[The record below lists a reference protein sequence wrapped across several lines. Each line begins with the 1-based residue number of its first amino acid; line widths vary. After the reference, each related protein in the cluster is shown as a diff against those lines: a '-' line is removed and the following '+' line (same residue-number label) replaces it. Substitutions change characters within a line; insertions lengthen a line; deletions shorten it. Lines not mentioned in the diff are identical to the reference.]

1 MSSAATTVR
10 PSAAPAETADPP
22 ANDPAAE
29 PATATPV
36 AELAARAKAASRL
49 MAAASPAAKDAAL
62 AAAADAL
69 VVRTDKI
76 CAANAVDVAR
86 AEADG
91 TPAALVDRLRL
102 SPARIEAMADGLRQ
116 IAARR
121 DPIGEVADGWVRPN
135 GLRIE
140 RVRVPLG
147 VVAIIYES
155 RPNVTSD
162 AAGLCLKSGNAAFL
176 RGSSSAI
183 TSNLAIAAAIR
194 DAIDS
199 AGLPADALILVEDT
213 SRAAAVEFMQQN
225 DYIDCLI
232 PRGGPSLIASILE
245 HATVPVVI
253 DGAGNCHA
261 YVDATADLD
270 TALNIVVNG
279 KTQRPGVCNALE
291 SLVVHSAVADEFL
304 QRAAAALDG
313 VELIGDERAR
323 RAVPSMG
330 QATAADHATE
340 FLDLKLSVRV
350 VDTLDEAIAH
360 VNDNGSGHSET
371 IITSDIAAA
380 DRFTTEVDAA
390 AVLVNAST
398 RFVDGEE
405 FGFGAEIGISTQK
418 LHARG
423 PMGLDQLTTLK
434 FVVRGEGHVR

>member
-29 PATATPV
+29 PAAATPV

-49 MAAASPAAKDAAL
+49 MAAASTAAKDAAL

-69 VVRTDKI
+69 VARTDEI

-434 FVVRGEGHVR
+434 FVVRGEGHIR